1 MTNMVCSLV
10 FGYINSVILMEG
22 TENELETNYS
32 NDSVADFICKFSYA
46 LLKFRFPRISYR
58 DI

>member
-1 MTNMVCSLV
+1 
-10 FGYINSVILMEG
+10 MEG

-58 DI
+58 DIWG